1 MSTGG
6 GGCSGCDAGD
16 NGSDD
21 EPADAIVSG
30 ASPDVSAFLA
40 LSQ

>member
-16 NGSDD
+16 NGDD
-21 EPADAIVSG
+21 KRADAIVLG

>member
-16 NGSDD
+16 HGGV

>member
-16 NGSDD
+16 HGGD
-21 EPADAIVSG
+21 ERPDAIVSG